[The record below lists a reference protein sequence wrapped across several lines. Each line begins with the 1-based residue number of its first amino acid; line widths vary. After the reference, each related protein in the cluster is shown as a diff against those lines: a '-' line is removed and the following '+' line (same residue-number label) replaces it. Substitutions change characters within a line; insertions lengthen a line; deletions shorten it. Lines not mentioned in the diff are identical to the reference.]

1 MAHVAIVFESMFGN
15 TERVARAIA
24 AGLGEEL
31 TVDVLR
37 ACPAVRLAADV
48 ELLVVG
54 APTHAFSLS
63 RRGTR
68 ASTGPQGVIAEI
80 AGGPGLREWI
90 DGLRFPS
97 AAAPAVAAF
106 DTRIRRRGV
115 PGSAAMVAE
124 RKFRRIGLPILAPAT
139 SFWVDGTTGPVVPS
153 EEERAR
159 QWGVHLGAL
168 LRERLSILA

>member
-1 MAHVAIVFESMFGN
+1 MTHVAVVFESMFGN

-24 AGLGEEL
+24 AGLREEL
-31 TVDVLR
+31 SVDVLR
-37 ACPAVRLAADV
+37 AGPAVTVPADV

-68 ASTGPQGVIAEI
+68 SSARQQGATAEV
-80 AGGPGLREWI
+80 ADGPGLREWI
-90 DGLRFPS
+90 DGLGRPM
-97 AAAPAVAAF
+97 AAPAVATF
-106 DTRIRRRGV
+106 DTRIRKRGV
-115 PGSAAMVAE
+115 PGSAARAAQKRLRSTGMSVA
-124 RKFRRIGLPILAPAT
+124 LAPAT
-139 SFWVDGTTGPVVPS
+139 SFWVEGTTGPLVVG

-168 LRERLSILA
+168 LRERLGSLT